1 MAPGGIS
8 VPVIVMSVFWGVVGI
23 FFPFFIP
30 KGPSRG
36 IIIIMLV
43 VSSVCCYLFWLIA
56 FLAQLHPL
64 FGPELKNETIW
75 YLSYHWP

>member
-1 MAPGGIS
+1 MTPVGIS

-36 IIIIMLV
+36 IIIVMLV
-43 VSSVCCYLFWLIA
+43 VSSVCCYLFV
-56 FLAQLHPL
+56 QHCS
-64 FGPELKNETIW
+64 EHIW
-75 YLSYHWP
+75 RIVFCSNIHVLGRT